1 MMLHSRPSAECI
13 FKLRR
18 LIDVFIF
25 TQDEELVNCDN
36 AKVMYF
42 EEGKIYAEFIDGSEL
57 ILGDYKNEYRAEQV
71 LEHIASCVGAIST
84 YMMPKE

>member
-1 MMLHSRPSAECI
+1 MMLHFRPSAECI

-18 LIDVFIF
+18 LIDVFIY
-25 TQDEELVNCDN
+25 THDEQLVNCDN

-42 EEGKIYAEFIDGSEL
+42 DEGKIYAEFIDGSEIEL
-57 ILGDYKNEYRAEQV
+57 ANFKNEYRAEQV